1 MNLEK
6 LKAKP
11 VNEEMQP
18 ITVERILVSLD
29 SSTHSYYALKAAVE
43 LAHHYNARLKGV
55 FIHDSNLLKLANL
68 PFLKE
73 VGEYTAITREISSDG
88 ITRGMVVQSRWIT
101 QTFHKFTN
109 QTGLHGEFE
118 ILHGNIDLI
127 IDQEAE
133 NCDLLVIGKSG
144 TNPLGKPRLGSTA
157 RLVIKQGKKPL
168 LLVEEN
174 DQLGHPIF
182 VLFDN
187 SPVGWTSLETGRDLL
202 NTGEN
207 LNILISEDSAEEF
220 KNAQKKI
227 RSWAMEKQINIAF
240 QAYKTESFD
249 RFLEKIYHLKIGLFI
264 MPHLIEDVKQSLIE
278 KCLEKISLTIM
289 LIQHQ
294 VCD

>member
-1 MNLEK
+1 LEK
-6 LKAKP
+6 TKAKK
-11 VNEEMQP
+11 VTDDIQP
-18 ITVERILVSLD
+18 IFVKRILVSLD
-29 SSTHSYYALKAAVE
+29 SSSHSFSALKAAVE
-43 LAHHYNARLKGV
+43 LAHHYNASLKGV
-55 FIHDSNLLKLANL
+55 FIHDSKLLNLANM
-68 PFLKE
+68 PFLRE

-101 QTFHKFTN
+101 QTFYKLTN

-118 ILHGNIDLI
+118 ILHGNIHQI
-127 IDQEAE
+127 IGKEAE

-144 TNPLGKPRLGSTA
+144 TSPFGKHRLGSTA
-157 RLVIKQGKKPL
+157 KMVIKEGKKPL

-182 VLFDN
+182 VLFDD
-187 SPVGWTSLETGRDLL
+187 SPTGWISLETGRDLL

-240 QAYKTESFD
+240 QAYKTNSFD
-249 RFLEKIYHLKIGLFI
+249 RFLEKISKLRIGLLI
-264 MPHLIEDVKQSLIE
+264 MPHSIGDMKQSLIE
-278 KCLEKISLTIM
+278 KCLEKISLSIL
-289 LIQHQ
+289 LIQDQ

>member
-1 MNLEK
+1 VKIVTDEI
-6 LKAKP
+6 
-11 VNEEMQP
+11 QP
-18 ITVERILVSLD
+18 IRVERILVALD
-29 SSTHSYYALKAAVE
+29 SSSHSFFALKAAVE
-43 LAHHYNARLKGV
+43 MAHHYNASLKGV
-55 FIHDSNLLKLANL
+55 FIHDSKLLNLANI
-68 PFLKE
+68 PFLRE

-118 ILHGNIDLI
+118 ILHGNIFQI

-133 NCDLLVIGKSG
+133 KCDLLVIGKSG

-157 RLVIKQGKKPL
+157 RLVIKQVKKPL

-182 VLFDN
+182 VLFDD
-187 SPVGWTSLETGRDLL
+187 SPVGWVILETGRDLL

-207 LNILISEDSAEEF
+207 LNILLNEDSVEEYRS
-220 KNAQKKI
+220 AQKKI
-227 RSWAMEKQINIAF
+227 RSWAVEKQINIAF

-249 RFLEKIYHLKIGLFI
+249 RFLDKIFHLKIGLFI
-264 MPHLIEDVKQSLIE
+264 MPHIIEDMNQSLIE
-278 KCLEKISLTIM
+278 KCLRSISLPIL
-289 LIQHQ
+289 LIQQ
-294 VCD
+294 QACD